1 VSPFR
6 WESRVYWEDT
16 DGGGIV
22 YYANY
27 LRFLERARTE
37 WLRSLGYSQRALAQ
51 EPGIVFAVV
60 SLNIEYRKPARLDDE
75 LLITCEPKV
84 EGAAT
89 IVFAQRIY
97 RSQGGKQG
105 VDDGPAGLLVEAS
118 ARVACLD
125 ARTLR
130 PRRLP
135 AFLADI
141 AFLDVDRL
149 ATADIGANLK
159 EPS

>member
-6 WESRVYWEDT
+6 WASRIYWEDT

-37 WLRSLGYSQRALAQ
+37 WLRSLGYSQRELAK

-60 SLNIEYRKPARLDDE
+60 SLNIEYRKPAKLDDE
-75 LLITCEPKV
+75 LVITCEPEV

-89 IVFAQRIY
+89 ILFTQQIHRAEGEAPP
-97 RSQGGKQG
+97 S
-105 VDDGPAGLLVEAS
+105 LLVEAS
-118 ARVACLD
+118 VRVACLD
-125 ARTLR
+125 ARSLR
-130 PRRLP
+130 PKRLP
-135 AFLADI
+135 DFLT
-141 AFLDVDRL
+141 
-149 ATADIGANLK
+149 TAAAPAGTGSHIK

>member
-1 VSPFR
+1 MNPFR

-97 RSQGGKQG
+97 RSEGGKQG
-105 VDDGPAGLLVEAS
+105 VDDGSAGLLVEAS

-130 PRRLP
+130 PKRLP
-135 AFLADI
+135 AFLAD
-141 AFLDVDRL
+141 LDRV
-149 ATADIGANLK
+149 ATAANAAEPRGALLNG
-159 EPS
+159 

>member
-1 VSPFR
+1 VTPFR
-6 WESRVYWEDT
+6 WASRVYWEDT

-27 LRFLERARTE
+27 LRYLERARTE

-75 LLITCEPKV
+75 LVITCEPQP

-97 RSQGGKQG
+97 RREVGT
-105 VDDGPAGLLVEAS
+105 DLLVEAR

-130 PRRLP
+130 AKRLP
-135 AFLADI
+135 EFLTQ
-141 AFLDVDRL
+141 
-149 ATADIGANLK
+149 TASPTGTRSKQK